1 MTNDNR
7 PRLTRRRLLAGASSV
22 GILGL
27 TAGRWIAPSRPSTD
41 LPDRYT
47 RYTYAATPEQASED
61 APEIRVGWNSTYN
74 GKLVG
79 GGGNGIDGE
88 PDLEENEST
97 STVEPSG
104 TSGGGSGGAGGPRL
118 GDDGGVPGPLIDAS
132 NVLPGDSGTVGI
144 GLSVEEMDAR
154 VRLFLTDGTGEN
166 PVSGALADVIEV
178 ALWYDTGI
186 LGIGGCRG
194 PESMPENPTIETT
207 LRDLGDRYGPGSDG
221 LPITN
226 GLEGCLAE
234 GEHFCLGFAWR
245 IDESVTNAYQ
255 GTAADF
261 GLAFRAEQCGGGQ

>member
-1 MTNDNR
+1 MTTDDR
-7 PRLTRRRLLAGASSV
+7 STLTRRRLLAGASSIGV
-22 GILGL
+22 LGL
-27 TAGRWIAPSRPSTD
+27 TVGRRVAPSRPSTD

-47 RYTYAATPEQASED
+47 RYTYAATPDQAGEND
-61 APEIRVGWNSTYN
+61 PEIRVGWNSTYN
-74 GKLVG
+74 GEAVG
-79 GGGNGIDGE
+79 GDGTE
-88 PDLEENEST
+88 TGEETDAGRNESD

-104 TSGGGSGGAGGPRL
+104 TNGGGSGGAGGPRL
-118 GDDGGVPGPLIDAS
+118 GNDGGVPGPLIDAS
-132 NVLPGDSGTVGI
+132 NVLPGDSGTVSI

-194 PESMPENPTIETT
+194 AESMPENPTIETT
-207 LRDLGDRYGPGSDG
+207 LRDLGDRYGPNSDG
-221 LPITN
+221 LLVTD
-226 GLEGCLAE
+226 GLEDCLAE